1 MEELFS
7 EFRQGDICLDG
18 PKFEEWEQAK
28 FIPGFLFYFPFL
40 FRRASK
46 LLNVPILR

>member
-18 PKFEEWEQAK
+18 PKFEEWEQAN
-28 FIPGFLFYFPFL
+28 LFQVSCSIFPF
-40 FRRASK
+40 SSEK
-46 LLNVPILR
+46 QVNY